1 MNLIGEYLRARR
13 ELIRPEDVGLPGNG
27 HRRVPGLRR
36 DELAMLAGISTEY
49 YTRLE
54 QGRDR
59 RPSPQVLDAI
69 ARALGLDE
77 DATAHLHAL
86 GTPEEPRRR
95 RPERVRQGVQPLL
108 DAWHNTP
115 AYIQG
120 PFQDVLAANRLA
132 AALSPIFSP
141 GNNILRSVL
150 LDPAAQELL
159 PGWQNR
165 VSSLVA
171 ALRAMVG
178 PDVND
183 PRLTDLVGELSV
195 KSDLF
200 RRLWSRHDAKPHP
213 GGGVHHLRHPIVGDL
228 ELHYEKFA
236 VTGADGQLLV
246 VYRAEPGSP
255 SADALTLLGSLPEES
270 TLRPPH
276 TTDRTAPRSHLTGGS
291 PHPAAP
297 PSPRARTWPGL

>member
-1 MNLIGEYLRARR
+1 MVDSVNLIGEYLRARR
-13 ELIRPEDVGLPGNG
+13 ELIRPEDVGLCDNG

-59 RPSPQVLDAI
+59 RPSSQVLDAL
-69 ARALGLDE
+69 ARALSLDE
-77 DATAHLHAL
+77 DATTHLHAL
-86 GTPEEPRRR
+86 GTPEAPRR
-95 RPERVRQGVQPLL
+95 RPERVRQGMQTLL

-115 AYIQG
+115 AYVQG

-132 AALSPIFSP
+132 VAVSPIFTP

-150 LDPAAQELL
+150 LDPAVQESL

-165 VSSLVA
+165 IGGLVA
-171 ALRAMVG
+171 ALRAMAG
-178 PDVND
+178 ADVND

-213 GGGVHHLRHPIVGDL
+213 GGGVHRLHHPIVGDF
-228 ELHYEKFA
+228 ELRYHKFA
-236 VTGADGQLLV
+236 VTGAEGQLLV
-246 VYRAEPGSP
+246 VYDAEPGTP
-255 SADALTLLGSLPEES
+255 SADALTLLGSLPEP
-270 TLRPPH
+270 LQR
-276 TTDRTAPRSHLTGGS
+276 
-291 PHPAAP
+291 
-297 PSPRARTWPGL
+297 PSPRPVPQGRQGTR

>member
-1 MNLIGEYLRARR
+1 MVENVNLIGEYLRARR
-13 ELIRPEDVGLPGNG
+13 ELIRPGEAGLPDNG

-77 DATAHLHAL
+77 DAAAHLRAL
-86 GTPEEPRRR
+86 GAPPEPRRR
-95 RPERVRQGVQPLL
+95 APERVRPGVRRLL
-108 DAWHNTP
+108 DAWTDTP
-115 AYIQG
+115 AYVQG

-132 AALSPIFSP
+132 RALSPIFAP
-141 GNNILRSVL
+141 GGNILRSVL
-150 LDPAAQELL
+150 LDPEVQEFL
-159 PGWQNR
+159 PGWRDR
-165 VSSLVA
+165 VGGLVA
-171 ALRAMVG
+171 ALRVMTG
-178 PDVND
+178 PDVDD

-195 KSDLF
+195 KSEVF

-213 GGGVHHLRHPIVGDL
+213 GGGVHHMRHPIAGDL
-228 ELHYEKFA
+228 ELLYEKFGVA
-236 VTGADGQLLV
+236 GADGQLLV

-255 SADALTLLGSLPEES
+255 SADALSLLRAL
-270 TLRPPH
+270 
-276 TTDRTAPRSHLTGGS
+276 TA
-291 PHPAAP
+291 
-297 PSPRARTWPGL
+297 

>member
-13 ELIRPEDVGLPGNG
+13 ELIRPEDVGLPHNG

-59 RPSPQVLDAI
+59 RPSPQVIDAI

-86 GTPEEPRRR
+86 GAPEEPRRR
-95 RPERVRQGVQPLL
+95 RPERVRPGVQSVL
-108 DAWHNTP
+108 DVWHNTP
-115 AYIQG
+115 AYVQG

-132 AALSPIFSP
+132 MALSPIFTP
-141 GNNILRSVL
+141 GTNVLRSVL
-150 LDPAAQELL
+150 LDPAVQEFL

-165 VSSLVA
+165 ISSLVA
-171 ALRAMVG
+171 ALRVMVG
-178 PDVND
+178 PDVDN

-213 GGGVHHLRHPIVGDL
+213 GGGVHRLRHPIVGDL
-228 ELHYEKFA
+228 ELRYEKFA
-236 VTGADGQLLV
+236 VTGVDGQLLV
-246 VYRAEPGSP
+246 VYHAEPGSP

-270 TLRPPH
+270 ASRPPQ
-276 TTDRTAPRSHLTGGS
+276 TVSRSHAR
-291 PHPAAP
+291 PA
-297 PSPRARTWPGL
+297 R

>member
-1 MNLIGEYLRARR
+1 MTSHSSAEGGAGRATLPGPARPIVVSVNLIGEYLRARR
-13 ELIRPEDVGLPGNG
+13 ELIRPEDAGLRDNG

-86 GTPEEPRRR
+86 GTPSAPRRR
-95 RPERVRQGVQPLL
+95 RPERVRPGVQLLL
-108 DAWHNTP
+108 DAWQTTP
-115 AYIQG
+115 AYVQG
-120 PFQDVLAANRLA
+120 PFQDVLAANDLA
-132 AALSPIFSP
+132 VALSPIFTP
-141 GNNILRSVL
+141 GGNILRAVL
-150 LDPAAQELL
+150 LDPAVQEFL
-159 PGWQNR
+159 PGWQQR
-165 VSSLVA
+165 IGSLVA
-171 ALRAMVG
+171 ALRLMTG
-178 PDVND
+178 PDVDD

-200 RRLWSRHDAKPHP
+200 RRLWSRHDAAPHP
-213 GGGVHHLRHPIVGDL
+213 GGGVHRMRHPVVGDL
-228 ELHYEKFA
+228 ELRYEKFA

-246 VYRAEPGSP
+246 VYHAVPGSP
-255 SADALTLLGSLPEES
+255 SADALSLLGS
-270 TLRPPH
+270 TLKPG
-276 TTDRTAPRSHLTGGS
+276 TAQ
-291 PHPAAP
+291 
-297 PSPRARTWPGL
+297 PSYH

>member
-1 MNLIGEYLRARR
+1 MVASVNLIGEYLRARR
-13 ELIRPEDVGLPGNG
+13 ELIRPEDVGLRDNG

-59 RPSPQVLDAI
+59 HPSPQVLDAI
-69 ARALGLDE
+69 ARTLGLDE

-86 GTPEEPRRR
+86 GTPQTPRRR
-95 RPERVRQGVQPLL
+95 RPERVRPGVQPLL

-115 AYIQG
+115 AYIQN
-120 PFQDVLAANRLA
+120 PLQDVLAANRLA
-132 AALSPIFSP
+132 VALSPIFTP

-150 LDPAAQELL
+150 LDEAVQEFL

-165 VSSLVA
+165 IGSLVA
-171 ALRAMVG
+171 ALRVMVG
-178 PDVND
+178 PDVDD
-183 PRLTDLVGELSV
+183 PRLTNLVGELSV
-195 KSDLF
+195 KSELF

-213 GGGVHHLRHPIVGDL
+213 GGGVHRLRHPVVGDL

-246 VYRAEPGSP
+246 VYHAEPGSP
-255 SADALTLLGSLPEES
+255 NADALTLLGSLPAES
-270 TLRPPH
+270 IPRAPGTA
-276 TTDRTAPRSHLTGGS
+276 DRTAPRQPTLTPGQI
-291 PHPAAP
+291 
-297 PSPRARTWPGL
+297 ARRGR

>member
-1 MNLIGEYLRARR
+1 MVGNVNLIGEYLRARR

-77 DATAHLHAL
+77 DAAAHLHAL
-86 GTPEEPRRR
+86 GVPEEPRR
-95 RPERVRQGVQPLL
+95 RPERVRPGVQPLL
-108 DAWHNTP
+108 NAWHNTP
-115 AYIQG
+115 AYVQG

-132 AALSPIFSP
+132 VALSPIFAP
-141 GNNILRSVL
+141 GSNILRSVL
-150 LDPAAQELL
+150 LDPAVQELL

-171 ALRAMVG
+171 ALRVMVG

-183 PRLTDLVGELSV
+183 PHLTDLVGELSV

-213 GGGVHHLRHPIVGDL
+213 GGGVHRLRHPIVGDI

-255 SADALTLLGSLPEES
+255 SADALTLLGSLREES
-270 TLRPPH
+270 APRPPH
-276 TTDRTAPRSHLTGGS
+276 TADRTAPRAHAR
-291 PHPAAP
+291 PA
-297 PSPRARTWPGL
+297 R

>member
-13 ELIRPEDVGLPGNG
+13 ELIRPEDVGLRDNC

-59 RPSPQVLDAI
+59 RPSPQVLAAI

-86 GTPEEPRRR
+86 GAPQAPRR
-95 RPERVRQGVQPLL
+95 RPEGVRPGVRSLL
-108 DAWHNTP
+108 AAWHGTP
-115 AYIQG
+115 AYVQG

-132 AALSPIFSP
+132 VSLSPIFAP
-141 GNNILRSVL
+141 GGNILRSVL
-150 LDPAAQELL
+150 LDPAAQEFL
-159 PGWQNR
+159 PGWPER
-165 VSSLVA
+165 VGSLVA
-171 ALRAMVG
+171 ALRVMVG
-178 PDVND
+178 PDVDD
-183 PRLTDLVGELSV
+183 PRLTELVGELSV

-213 GGGVHHLRHPIVGDL
+213 GGGVHHLRHPMVGDL
-228 ELHYEKFA
+228 ELQYEKFA
-236 VTGADGQLLV
+236 VTGAAGQLLV
-246 VYRAEPGSP
+246 VYHARPGSP
-255 SADALTLLGSLPEES
+255 SADALALLGSLPAE
-270 TLRPPH
+270 PA
-276 TTDRTAPRSHLTGGS
+276 DRAAPRRQADS
-291 PHPAAP
+291 
-297 PSPRARTWPGL
+297 AR